1 MSRSEFRPFPQ
12 IVEGGGEGKRE
23 EERGGKRQSS
33 TFCPHGEH
41 FFFFSGKTLKNFDG
55 AASRISE
62 EEEERTSGLDG
73 AERGKKLRGRK
84 GVTFTFHPSYLSTK
98 KIHKDSGEDFVFPKT
113 GREEEEETG

>member
-12 IVEGGGEGKRE
+12 IVEGGGGGKR

-62 EEEERTSGLDG
+62 EEERSGLDG
-73 AERGKKLRGRK
+73 AARKK
-84 GVTFTFHPSYLSTK
+84 S
-98 KIHKDSGEDFVFPKT
+98 
-113 GREEEEETG
+113 